1 MKKTVLLTLSVLT
14 LICMLFS
21 CSVGGSG
28 DQGGGSGDT
37 GGGGQNSGGNI
48 PAPEGDYI
56 YAPGCAVTVI
66 YNGEASDVDEI
77 VSAIWTAT
85 GGRIDVKND
94 SAPESAHE
102 IIIGKTNR
110 SLTERAQRQ
119 VEREKASS
127 DQVGYA
133 IYSDGNSLAV
143 YYEDDE
149 YGFDVAKSCAI
160 DYLLDEMIGSD
171 PTLNVESGKVTLLVF
186 DPLEHQ
192 KEIELAALEARWL
205 NFEQVLS
212 TRTEHYKEITE
223 AFRFYADNVCDDDA
237 VDWLADLF
245 DLERGGFYFSNSA
258 RNTEGFLPDIESTA
272 QATGFFVST
281 GMLST
286 AEFPKWFSDKLV
298 YFAKS
303 LQDPN
308 GYIYHPQWDRAT
320 LDANTSRMGR
330 DIGSAWQILERFGA
344 LPTYNMPNGVKGD
357 GILADG
363 TPVAKPVSALTLRL
377 GDTKAL
383 AVSYVVP
390 TSAIDGFAQLESEE
404 SFRAYLD
411 EQAARN
417 KLPQTNNRYR
427 SFYQIANE
435 LCTNA
440 TQILDR
446 DKELALQNAGYS
458 LAEIAITWLSEH
470 QNKETGL
477 WDPGIA
483 YANTNAYYKAINFYN
498 SMGYAVPNAELA
510 IESIVEILMGDEPV
524 DTILYMFNVWGSL
537 NHTIENINQYGD
549 KDVITRTRAKMM
561 ELGGVAIT
569 ATAKYQLQFKKSDG
583 SYSYLLGSNTSVSQ
597 SMPVAVMNTDEGDVN
612 STTLTIGGILSAMAK
627 TLGVT
632 DILPPVW
639 TKADGQYCLKR
650 IKELSPVIKND
661 LTVEVDYVDFEDD
674 SAGSIPLK
682 DRIEATTIDGSFHV
696 VEAPTKDNPQNKA
709 VEFDTALKCYESV
722 KVPTTAVS
730 PASTCYVF
738 EADFCIPESSRDA
751 EIQVLMQDSVY
762 MTTINVV
769 GDEVRVWE
777 CSSRKGEYAVRTE
790 LDAVCKVGEWFNLK
804 MEFYPG
810 DDDTVRAKIY
820 YNGKCV
826 SATDNY
832 FDDTGAKLTGDGKPR
847 SSYQYVNII
856 AVTTCETKLLID
868 NVAAYAT
875 GQSYKAEKNLEINVD
890 APAEERITYD
900 FASGEL
906 PENITANELATVA
919 DGALKLVGGAN
930 IVTPLRRVATGS
942 GVKTAVFESDV
953 YVSPDASGTV
963 LRLLFR
969 ESNTLSEDLL
979 SLDLAVVSTSDGK
992 CVKIIPSPDG
1002 KVAEALDVTMPIGES
1017 FGLRLEYYEEELATL
1032 VFINDT
1038 LLGMVGVACSGAPK
1052 YVAAKAEL
1060 TVPDSA
1066 VGYITLDNL
1075 VLEKDKLDFTERA
1088 TPKEN
1093 STVHDFSS
1101 ADSSL
1106 TLSGGAAIE
1115 NSSVK
1120 LGASSA
1126 ELKLMAD
1133 NVGVVLTAT
1142 SYSSKI
1148 KLGAEYDGTYRF
1160 MLNSEDGRPI
1170 IGFEVVL
1177 NDGIAT
1183 VCEYYAGGA
1192 GTSLSRSKVEGEFTL
1207 AFKYFYAERLMLI
1220 YVNDQPVALNSL
1232 GYVYDNEE
1240 LGVSYLTVTKV
1251 NGGGC
1256 IYLDD
1261 VIIENTISFYVPTA
1275 LKDTVMSSDNNNTM
1289 ENAYSGFGP
1298 VNSVYTKRSSGSQ
1311 LDVKG
1316 IYMGLD
1322 TNGKP
1327 YYSKFLALKT
1337 TPGANDTLDFKM
1349 ADENKKP
1356 DGSVAVF
1363 EADMYLE
1370 CDPSKTSGSAEIYL
1384 YAGTTKISYISLAVS
1399 RGGNV
1404 TVGDWYQGMGTIQ
1417 NGNIS
1422 KEKTVF
1428 KLRMEYY
1435 EQDGGIVINFFVDG
1449 EYKCTSTRTYFVETA
1464 PAASAIDIIRF
1475 YTTNA
1480 TSATFMFDNV
1490 KFYHSNEKTETG
1502 VTEPEPPTVEPE
1514 DPTPDPDDPTP
1525 DDPSEEG
1532 GTTGPAT
1539 GDVRPAPNPDVG
1551 FDDIGD
1557 IPTKPD
1563 SGEESDGDGWTEP

>member
-1 MKKTVLLTLSVLT
+1 MKKAFLLTLAALT
-14 LICMLFS
+14 ALCMLFS
-21 CSVGGSG
+21 CSPDGGYGGSSG
-28 DQGGGSGDT
+28 GQGGGSKPPAGDF
-37 GGGGQNSGGNI
+37 
-48 PAPEGDYI
+48 I
-56 YAPGCAVTVI
+56 YAPGSTVTII
-66 YNGEASDVDEI
+66 YNGDPADVDSV
-77 VSAIWTAT
+77 VSAIWTAA
-85 GGRIDVKND
+85 GVRVDVKTD
-94 SAPESAHE
+94 AAQPSAHE
-102 IIIGKTNR
+102 IAVGATNR
-110 SLTERAQRQ
+110 ALTERAKRQ
-119 VEREKASS
+119 FEREKQND

-133 IYSDGNSLAV
+133 LFSDGNSIAV
-143 YYEDDE
+143 YFEEDE
-149 YGFDVAKSCAI
+149 FGFDIARDRAI
-160 DYLLDEMIGSD
+160 DYLTEEVIASNYSLSIDDGRIS
-171 PTLNVESGKVTLLVF
+171 SLVF
-186 DPLEHQ
+186 DPLVLKKEEERA
-192 KEIELAALEARWL
+192 EIEAKWVR
-205 NFEQVLS
+205 FEQELS
-212 TRTEHYKEITE
+212 VRTEHYKELTE
-223 AFRFYADNVCDDDA
+223 AFRFYVDNVCTDDA

-258 RNTEGFLPDIESTA
+258 RNTEGYLPDIESTS
-272 QATGFFVST
+272 QAVGFFVST
-281 GMLST
+281 GMIASKD
-286 AEFPKWFSDKLV
+286 FPEWFADKIV
-298 YFAKS
+298 YFTKG

-320 LDANTSRMGR
+320 LEANTSRMGR
-330 DIGSAWQILERFGA
+330 DISSAKGLLERFGA
-344 LPTYNMPNGVKGD
+344 SPTYDMPNGMKGD

-363 TPVAKPVSALTLRL
+363 TPVVKPTSAITLRL
-377 GDTKAL
+377 GGAKAL

-390 TSAIDGFAQLESEE
+390 TGAIDGFTQLESEE

-417 KLPQTNNRYR
+417 KLPQNNNRYR

-440 TQILDR
+440 AQILDR
-446 DKELALQNAGYS
+446 DKELLASGAGYS
-458 LAEIAITWLSEH
+458 LAEIAITWLNEH

-477 WDPGIA
+477 WDPGVT
-483 YANTNAYYKAINFYN
+483 YDNTNAYYKAINFYN
-498 SMGYAVPNAELA
+498 SMGYAIPNAELA
-510 IESIVEILMGDEPV
+510 IESIVEILMGNEPV
-524 DTILYMFNVWGSL
+524 ETILYMFNVWGSL
-537 NHTIENINQYGD
+537 NHTIENINKYGD
-549 KDVITRTRAKMM
+549 RDIVARTRAKMM

-569 ATAKYQLQFKKSDG
+569 ATAKNQLLFRKSDG
-583 SYSYLLGSNTSVSQ
+583 SYSYFPDTNTAWSQ
-597 SMPVAVMNTDEGDVN
+597 SMPVAVINTNEGDVN
-612 STTLTIGGILSAMAK
+612 CTTLTIGGILSAMAK

-632 DILPPVW
+632 DIIPPVW

-650 IKELSPVIKND
+650 IRELSPVIKND
-661 LTVEVDYVDFEDD
+661 LTIEVDYVDFDD
-674 SAGSIPLK
+674 SAVGSAPLK
-682 DRIEATTIDGSFHV
+682 DDIEASMIGGSFLV
-696 VEAPTKDNPQNKA
+696 VDAPTKDNPSNKA
-709 VEFDTALKCYESV
+709 VEFNTLLTHYETV

-738 EADFCIPESSRDA
+738 EADFCIPKSTRDA

-777 CSSRKGEYAVRTE
+777 SSSRKPDYAVRTE

-856 AVTTCETKLLID
+856 AVTTCETTLLID

-875 GQSYKAEKNLEINVD
+875 GQSYKAEKNLDINVD
-890 APAEERITYD
+890 APARERVTYD
-900 FASGEL
+900 LADGAL
-906 PENITANELATVA
+906 PESFAANELAAIDNGT
-919 DGALKLVGGAN
+919 LKLVSGASL
-930 IVTPLRRVATGS
+930 TAPLRRVATGS

-953 YVSPDASGTV
+953 YVSPDASGTL

-969 ESNTLSEDLL
+969 EDNTLSEDLL

-992 CVKIIPSPDG
+992 CVKLLPSPDG
-1002 KVAEALDVTMPIGES
+1002 KVAEALDLTMPIGES
-1017 FGLRLEYYEEELATL
+1017 FNLRLEYFEEELATL
-1032 VFINDT
+1032 VFVNDT

-1060 TVPDSA
+1060 TVPSGA
-1066 VGYITLDNL
+1066 VGYITLDNII
-1075 VLEKDKLDFTERA
+1075 LEKDRLDFTERA

-1093 STVHDFSS
+1093 STIHDFSA
-1101 ADSSL
+1101 ADGSL
-1106 TLSGGAAIE
+1106 TLGGGAVIE
-1115 NSSVK
+1115 GGAVK
-1120 LGASSA
+1120 LGASLD
-1126 ELKLMAD
+1126 EMKLVAD

-1148 KLGAEYDGTYRF
+1148 KLGASYDGAYRF
-1160 MLNSEDGRPI
+1160 MLNSEDGKPI
-1170 IGFEVVL
+1170 IGFDVVL
-1177 NDGIAT
+1177 KEGIAT
-1183 VCEYYAGGA
+1183 VREYYAGGV
-1192 GTSLSRSKVEGEFTL
+1192 GTSLSRSKVSGEFTI

-1240 LGVSYLTVTKV
+1240 LAVSYVTVTKV
-1251 NGGGC
+1251 DGGGC

-1298 VNSVYTKRSSGSQ
+1298 VNSVYVKRSSGSQ

-1316 IYMGLD
+1316 IFLGTD
-1322 TNGKP
+1322 ENGNP

-1370 CDPSKTSGSAEIYL
+1370 CDPSKTSGSAEVYL
-1384 YAGTTKISYISLAVS
+1384 YAGSTKISYISLAVS

-1404 TVGDWYQGMGTIQ
+1404 TLGDWYQGMGTIQ

-1435 EQDGGIVINFFVDG
+1435 EKDGGIVINFFVDG

-1464 PAASAIDIIRF
+1464 PSASAIDLVRF

-1490 KFYHSNEKTETG
+1490 KFYHTDTATDTG
-1502 VTEPEPPTVEPE
+1502 VEDEPDEPETPPTDPEPPVDPDPE
-1514 DPTPDPDDPTP
+1514 DPKPPVEPDTPEGPETGEVK
-1525 DDPSEEG
+1525 PSQK
-1532 GTTGPAT
+1532 
-1539 GDVRPAPNPDVG
+1539 PDVG
-1551 FDDIGD
+1551 FDDVTGEE
-1557 IPTKPD
+1557 PTKPD
-1563 SGEESDGDGWTEP
+1563 TGSEEDDGGWTNP

>member
-21 CSVGGSG
+21 CSVGG
-28 DQGGGSGDT
+28 GSGDT
-37 GGGGQNSGGNI
+37 GGGDQNSGGNI
-48 PAPEGDYI
+48 PTPEGDYI

-110 SLTERAQRQ
+110 SLTDRAQRQ
-119 VEREKASS
+119 VEREKENS

-149 YGFDVAKSCAI
+149 YGFDVAKNCVL

-192 KEIELAALEARWL
+192 KEIELAELEARWL
-205 NFEQVLS
+205 NFEYVLS

-223 AFRFYADNVCDDDA
+223 AFRFYVDNVCDDNA

-286 AEFPKWFSDKLV
+286 SEFPKWFSDKLV

-344 LPTYNMPNGVKGD
+344 LPTYDMPNGVKGD

-363 TPVAKPVSALTLRL
+363 TPVTKPVSALTLRL

-390 TSAIDGFAQLESEE
+390 TSAIDGFSQLESEE

-446 DKELALQNAGYS
+446 DKELAAQNAGYS

-498 SMGYAVPNAELA
+498 SMGYAVPNADLA
-510 IESIVEILMGDEPV
+510 IESIVQILMGDEPV
-524 DTILYMFNVWGSL
+524 DVILYMFNVWGSL
-537 NHTIENINQYGD
+537 NHTIENVNKYGD
-549 KDVITRTRAKMM
+549 KDVIARTRAKMM
-561 ELGGVAIT
+561 ELGGVAVK

-583 SYSYLLGSNTSVSQ
+583 SYSYLLGSNTSTSQ
-597 SMPVAVMNTDEGDVN
+597 SMPVAVINTDEGDVN

-632 DILPPVW
+632 DIIPPVW

-661 LTVEVDYVDFEDD
+661 LTIEVDYVDFEDD
-674 SAGSIPLK
+674 GVGSVPLK
-682 DRIEATTIDGSFHV
+682 DRIEATTIDGSFLV
-696 VEAPTKDNPQNKA
+696 VEAPTNDNPQNKA
-709 VEFDTALKCYESV
+709 VKFDTALKCYESV

-730 PASTCYVF
+730 PASTCFVF

-810 DDDTVRAKIY
+810 NDDTVRAKIY

-826 SATDNY
+826 SATDNF

-847 SSYQYVNII
+847 TSYQYVNII
-856 AVTTCETKLLID
+856 AVTTCETTLLID

-875 GQSYKAEKNLEINVD
+875 GQQYKVEKNLAINVD
-890 APAEERITYD
+890 APADERITHD

-906 PENITANELATVA
+906 PEDITANQLATVT

-930 IVTPLRRVATGS
+930 MVTPLRRVATGS
-942 GVKTAVFESDV
+942 GVKTAVFESDI
-953 YVSPDASGTV
+953 YVSPDASGSV
-963 LRLLFR
+963 LRLVFR
-969 ESNTLSEDLL
+969 EDNTLSEDLV
-979 SLDLAVVSTSDGK
+979 SLDLVVANTSNGK
-992 CVKIIPSPDG
+992 CVKILPTPDG
-1002 KVAEALDVTMPIGES
+1002 KSAEVLDIELPIADS
-1017 FGLRLEYYEEELATL
+1017 FKLRFEYYEEDLATL
-1032 VFINDT
+1032 VFVNDN
-1038 LLGMVGVACSGAPK
+1038 LMGMVSAVCSGASR
-1052 YVAAKAEL
+1052 YISAKAEL
-1060 TVPDSA
+1060 SVASDA
-1066 VGYITLDNL
+1066 KGYITLDNL
-1075 VLEKDKLDFTERA
+1075 ILEKDKLEFVERA

-1106 TLSGGAAIE
+1106 TLSGGAVIE
-1115 NSSVK
+1115 DSAVK
-1120 LGASSA
+1120 LGGSSA
-1126 ELKLMAD
+1126 ELKLLAD
-1133 NVGVVLTAT
+1133 DVGVVLTAT

-1148 KLGAEYDGTYRF
+1148 KLDKTSAGTYRF
-1160 MLNSEDGRPI
+1160 MLNSSDGKSI
-1170 IGFEVVL
+1170 IGFDML
-1177 NDGIAT
+1177 ISDKT
-1183 VCEYYAGGA
+1183 VTIREYYAGGV
-1192 GTSLSRSKVEGEFTL
+1192 GTGLSRSKIDDEFTIS
-1207 AFKYFYAERLMLI
+1207 FKYFYLEKLMLVYI
-1220 YVNDQPVALNSL
+1220 NDVPVALNSL

-1240 LGVSYLTVTKV
+1240 LGISYMTLTKV
-1251 NGGGC
+1251 DGDGA
-1256 IYLDD
+1256 IFVDD
-1261 VIIENTISFYVPTA
+1261 VVFENTISFYVPA
-1275 LKDTVMSSDNNNTM
+1275 SLKDTLMSPDNNNTM
-1289 ENAYSGFGP
+1289 ENAYSGYGP
-1298 VNSVYTKRSSGSQ
+1298 VNSDYVKRSSGSQ

-1322 TNGKP
+1322 TNGRP

-1349 ADENKKP
+1349 ADENKLAE
-1356 DGSVAVF
+1356 GSVAVF
-1363 EADMYLE
+1363 EADMYIE
-1370 CDPSKTSGSAEIYL
+1370 CDPTKTSGSAEIYL
-1384 YAGTTKISYISLAVS
+1384 YAGSTKISYTSLNVS
-1399 RGGNV
+1399 RGGKV

-1417 NGNIS
+1417 NGNLS
-1422 KEKTVF
+1422 TEKTVF

-1435 EQDGGIVINFFVDG
+1435 EQNGGIVINFFVDG
-1449 EYKCTSTRTYFVETA
+1449 KYVCTSTRTYFVETA
-1464 PAASAIDIIRF
+1464 PAASAISLIRF

-1480 TSATFMFDNV
+1480 TAATFMFDNV

-1502 VTEPEPPTVEPE
+1502 VPEPEPPVVEPD
-1514 DPTPDPDDPTP
+1514 DPTPDPDPDDPTP
-1525 DDPSEEG
+1525 DNPGDEEG
-1532 GTTGPAT
+1532 GTTGPST
-1539 GDVRPAPNPDVG
+1539 GDVRPSPNPDVG
-1551 FDDIGD
+1551 FDDVVGTE
-1557 IPTKPD
+1557 PTKPD
-1563 SGEESDGDGWTEP
+1563 TGDESDNGGWTDP